1 MCKPKCV
8 LNFLAVS
15 HLMRECERG
24 GSVSER
30 ERENVRVCASLSL
43 SLLLSMCVL
52 VRERDRKR
60 KRDVIILGLLTPEQ
74 LSAKI
79 NLNLSFL
86 PLREQ

>member
-43 SLLLSMCVL
+43 LLSMCVL
-52 VRERDRKR
+52 VRERDRER

>member
-30 ERENVRVCASLSL
+30 ERENVRVCASISL
-43 SLLLSMCVL
+43 SLLLSMCVH
-52 VRERDRKR
+52 VCVSERER
-60 KRDVIILGLLTPEQ
+60 
-74 LSAKI
+74 
-79 NLNLSFL
+79 
-86 PLREQ
+86 